1 VLEHTRLADHAVWG
15 VALLLYAYDAA
26 RLLGPRDVLLVEA
39 GGGRLV
45 PTVSDPPFSSWT
57 RVLAFEPLH
66 LPQRG
71 VFVTAWGRP
80 WRDDAALKT
89 TLASLARLRGSLGPV
104 RAAATAAAL
113 LLFVV
118 GPALTL
124 VLGPNA
130 AVLYT
135 AAALY
140 PTALVAVAALWW
152 RRRRFGLGAAR
163 CALLSVEVLVCPAFL
178 PNLVRKLTGTPPLA
192 ADAVQILRATGAA
205 DVTAALVATIQR
217 RSQEALEADDAD
229 PSAQAEL
236 RAYLA
241 SIGPAP

>member
-15 VALLLYAYDAA
+15 VALLLYVYDAA

-39 GGGRLV
+39 GRGRLV
-45 PTVSDPPFSSWT
+45 PTLSDPPFSSWT
-57 RVLAFEPLH
+57 RVLAFDPLH
-66 LPQRG
+66 LPHRG
-71 VFVTAWGRP
+71 VFLAAWGRP
-80 WRDDAALKT
+80 WRDDATLKIALE
-89 TLASLARLRGSLGPV
+89 SLARLRASLAPV
-104 RAAATAAAL
+104 RVTAVAAAL

-124 VLGPNA
+124 TLGPNA

-135 AAALY
+135 AAGLY

-163 CALLSVEVLVCPAFL
+163 CALLSLEVLVCPAFL
-178 PNLVRKLTGTPPLA
+178 PNLVRKLTGTPPLE
-192 ADAVQILRATGAA
+192 ADAVQILRATGEAGA
-205 DVTAALVATIQR
+205 TVELVARIQH

-229 PSAQAEL
+229 PTAQAQL

-241 SIGPAP
+241 TIAGA

>member
-1 VLEHTRLADHAVWG
+1 MFEHTRLADHAIWG

-39 GGGRLV
+39 GRGRLV
-45 PTVSDPPFSSWT
+45 PTLSDPPFSSWT

-66 LPQRG
+66 LPHRG
-71 VFVTAWGRP
+71 VFLAVWGRP
-80 WRDDAALKT
+80 WRDDVTLKIALE
-89 TLASLARLRGSLGPV
+89 ALARLRASLGPMRV
-104 RAAATAAAL
+104 TAALAAL

-124 VLGPNA
+124 TLGPNA

-135 AAALY
+135 ATGLY
-140 PTALVAVAALWW
+140 PTVLVAVAALWR

-178 PNLVRKLTGTPPLA
+178 PNLVRKLTGTPAIDTDP
-192 ADAVQILRATGAA
+192 VQILRATGEAG
-205 DVTAALVATIQR
+205 DTAGLVARIQSR
-217 RSQEALEADDAD
+217 GQEALEADDAD
-229 PSAQAEL
+229 PTAQAQL

-241 SIGPAP
+241 TIGGPR